1 MLLSASSGVM
11 SIRHRL
17 ILLVTTA
24 CCAALLLCPLGGR
37 TPKPAALGPLASS
50 APPLFGPATN
60 PAGDD
65 HAAMNALHREATLAL
80 GQLRGR
86 ALP

>member
-1 MLLSASSGVM
+1 MSAAKSDAVSF
-11 SIRHRL
+11 RHRL

-24 CCAALLLCPLGGR
+24 FCAVALLCPFGAG
-37 TPKPAALGPLASS
+37 TPTTASLGPLAST
-50 APPLFGPATN
+50 APPLFGPAAN

-65 HAAMNALHREATLAL
+65 HAVMNALHREATLAL

-86 ALP
+86 AAQ